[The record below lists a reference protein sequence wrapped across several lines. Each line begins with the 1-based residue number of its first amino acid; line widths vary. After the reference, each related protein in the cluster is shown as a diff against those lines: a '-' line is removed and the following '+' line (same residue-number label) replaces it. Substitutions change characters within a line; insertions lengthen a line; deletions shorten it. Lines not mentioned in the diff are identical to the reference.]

1 MSVAQA
7 QEFFIGDRDIEA
19 PLARMRQVGLDYLGL
34 DQALTTVSGGEL
46 QRLRL
51 AQTLGEK
58 GQTYFLDEPTAGLH
72 MKDTDKLVKL
82 FRKMVKQGDSLIIVE
97 HNLDVISQ
105 ADWLIDIG
113 PGAGIYGG
121 NVLYSGTPAGSVND
135 EESFTGRALKTYM
148 AENR

>member
-1 MSVAQA
+1 
-7 QEFFIGDRDIEA
+7 
-19 PLARMRQVGLDYLGL
+19 
-34 DQALTTVSGGEL
+34 
-46 QRLRL
+46 
-51 AQTLGEK
+51 
-58 GQTYFLDEPTAGLH
+58 